1 MSSWELRQ
9 AFVKEEAFELHLK
22 NERGFSR
29 WEARGGRAVGLG
41 KAGAK
46 VQRQEMKALAPEQ
59 PGASRELVVWCGS
72 PEDRKGH

>member
-1 MSSWELRQ
+1 MGGQGRKSSGS
-9 AFVKEEAFELHLK
+9 K
-22 NERGFSR
+22 
-29 WEARGGRAVGLG
+29 G

-59 PGASRELVVWCGS
+59 PGASWELVVWCGS